1 MGEVYLARDPRLG
14 RDVAIKVLLPSFAA
28 DENRL
33 KRFQQE
39 ARSVALLNHPNVLQ
53 IYDTGLF
60 EGTPYLVMELLGG
73 QTLRDRMEG
82 RPMSVRRA
90 TDIAIQIARGLAVAH
105 DKGIIHRDLKPE
117 NIFVGPDGQVKI
129 LDFGLAKLLGPLSGD
144 GNTTREQDALSML
157 TRVGSVVGTA
167 GYMSPEQVNGHDIDC
182 RSDLFSLGIILW
194 EMIHGTRPFQGQ
206 SMVETMHA
214 ILKDDPPE
222 SADRVRLPQA
232 ILRIL
237 RRCLEKDPKAR
248 FQTAQD
254 LAFNLENAS
263 LSGSTATL
271 ILPQRRPGRAKTAWL
286 KPVLL
291 CLGLLALLSGAW
303 WAGKQTGGQEP
314 VTFHRLTYRNGLI
327 RSARLAP
334 DGQTYVYGMA
344 QGDQPAELMAG
355 RIDGIGA
362 RSLSL
367 PPNTEILSI
376 SSQGEMALLL
386 KNGSELQ
393 GTLAVAPLA
402 GGAPRAIQE
411 NVISADW
418 GPDGKDLA
426 IIRHNAS
433 GNQCLDYP
441 IGHRLL
447 DADGATTLDRPR
459 VSPRGDLVAF
469 LEDKGMGKGSL
480 AIVDLQGRKRVL
492 VKGTCGSLQW
502 GAGGKLIYFTFRH
515 SDDRQDVRSVSLSGR
530 QRVLD
535 TVMGRV
541 RIHDVSRSGRLL
553 LEHTIW
559 KTSMFLQA
567 PGQTLERDISWL
579 QSSIVADLS
588 ADGRHVLFGE
598 SREGLGPGGAYLR
611 SLDHPEAVR
620 LGDGDPLA
628 LSPDGNWALVS
639 PMDSPREL
647 TLLPTGPGSP
657 RTFKGVRADW
667 GVFLPGGR
675 TLLVGG
681 VDPAGEF
688 KNFLLDLRSGDLK
701 PWGARGRSEAYCV
714 LSPEGSRVALGP
726 VDGALNLHTLDGK
739 LLATVPGLKDG
750 EWVCQWTADGTA
762 VYVVDPT
769 QMPAK
774 AYLFNVTT
782 GARTLW
788 REIAPPDRTG
798 VERIKT
804 FTVTPDGRSYAFS
817 FIRTLTSDLYVTD
830 PL

>member
-1 MGEVYLARDPRLG
+1 
-14 RDVAIKVLLPSFAA
+14 
-28 DENRL
+28 
-33 KRFQQE
+33 
-39 ARSVALLNHPNVLQ
+39 
-53 IYDTGLF
+53 
-60 EGTPYLVMELLGG
+60 
-73 QTLRDRMEG
+73 MEG
-82 RPMSVRRA
+82 RAMSVRRA

-117 NIFVGPDGQVKI
+117 NIFVGPEGQVKI
-129 LDFGLAKLLGPLSGD
+129 LDFGLAKLQSPLSNDSEG
-144 GNTTREQDALSML
+144 TREQEAFSML

-167 GYMSPEQVNGHDIDC
+167 GYMSPEQVNGNDIDC
-182 RSDLFSLGIILW
+182 RSDLFSLGIIFW
-194 EMIHGTRPFQGQ
+194 EMVNGARPFQGQ

-222 SADRVRLPQA
+222 VNPRLRLPPS

-237 RRCLEKDPKAR
+237 HRCLEKDPRAR
-248 FQTAQD
+248 FQSAQD

-263 LSGSTATL
+263 FSGSNATL
-271 ILPQRRPGRAKTAWL
+271 APPLQRPRLPRPAWL
-286 KPVLL
+286 KPTA
-291 CLGLLALLSGAW
+291 LGAGLALLLAGAW
-303 WAGKQTGGQEP
+303 WAGRQTGGVEP

-327 RSARLAP
+327 RTARLAP

-344 QGDQPAELMAG
+344 QGDHPAELMVG
-355 RIDGIGA
+355 RIDGIGG
-362 RSLSL
+362 RSLAL

-386 KNGSELQ
+386 KNGSQVQ

-411 NVISADW
+411 NITSADW
-418 GPDGKDLA
+418 SPDGKDLA
-426 IIRHNAS
+426 IIRHNAN
-433 GNQCLDYP
+433 GNQCLDFP

-459 VSPRGDLVAF
+459 VSPKGDQVAF
-469 LEDKGMGKGSL
+469 LEDKGMGKGAL

-502 GAGGKLIYFTFRH
+502 GPSGKIIYFTFRH
-515 SDDRQDVRSVSLSGR
+515 SDDRQDVRSVTLSGR

-559 KTSMFLQA
+559 KTSMFLQG
-567 PGQTLERDISWL
+567 PGQALERDISWL

-588 ADGRHVLFGE
+588 SDGRRVLFGE

-611 SLDHPEAVR
+611 TLDHPEAVR

-681 VDPAGEF
+681 VDPTGEF
-688 KNFLLDLRSGDLK
+688 KNLLLDLRSGDLK
-701 PWGARGRSEAYCV
+701 PWGALGRSEAYCV

-726 VDGALNLHTLDGK
+726 VDGNLNIHTLDGK
-739 LLATVPGLKDG
+739 LLQSVPGLKAD
-750 EWVCQWTADGTA
+750 EWVSQWTADGKA
-762 VYVVDPT
+762 VFVVDPT
-769 QMPAK
+769 QLPAK

-782 GARTLW
+782 GARTFW